1 MAHACTRSNIA
12 LFLRDLF
19 ELMDRGYVC
28 SLVERVLNT
37 LTQATTGGSAP
48 PVAVVCDLKCDFL
61 RLIAEVRTLRPVDVC
76 ICVLCAFVAPL
87 CVVLTSGRALTTSP

>member
-1 MAHACTRSNIA
+1 MHLTHVSNIA

-61 RLIAEVRTLRPVDVC
+61 RLIAEVRMLWRVEMCISRCVYVC
-76 ICVLCAFVAPL
+76 VCACVPCVCMSL
-87 CVVLTSGRALTTSP
+87 CV